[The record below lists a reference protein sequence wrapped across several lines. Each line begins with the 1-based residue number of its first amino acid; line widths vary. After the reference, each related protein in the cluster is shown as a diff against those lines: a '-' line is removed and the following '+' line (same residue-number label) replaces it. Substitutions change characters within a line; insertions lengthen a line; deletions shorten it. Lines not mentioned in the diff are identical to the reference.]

1 MRIIIIEDER
11 LTAEDLSESIL
22 QLDPS
27 ISEIVQLR
35 SVKEAI
41 AYFKNNVMPDLI
53 FSDIQLGDGLSFEIF
68 AAVDI
73 TAPIIFCTAYDE
85 YLLDAFKTN
94 GIDYILKPFTKDLL
108 EIAFNKYKKLKQ
120 KMEGNLKQQYDA
132 ILKIFTEKL
141 PSKTE
146 AILVYYQ
153 DKIMPVKLND
163 IALFYIENEICH
175 LLTFSDKVYYPNKN
189 LDELEKISGT
199 DFFRLNRQF
208 LVNRK
213 AVVDASSYFSRKL
226 LVNLSVSF
234 SEPITVSKER
244 TPLFLRW
251 LTGTN

>member
-11 LTAEDLSESIL
+11 LTADDLAESIL
-22 QLDPS
+22 QLDS
-27 ISEIVQLR
+27 SVSEIIQLR

-41 AYFKNNVMPDLI
+41 VYFKHNPMPDLI

-68 AAVDI
+68 AVIDI

-85 YLLDAFKTN
+85 YLLEAFKTN
-94 GIDYILKPFTKDLL
+94 GIDYILKPFTKELL
-108 EIAFNKYKKLKQ
+108 EVAFNKYKKLKQ

-132 ILKIFTEKL
+132 ILKIFTDKE

-146 AILVYYQ
+146 SILVYYQ
-153 DKIMPVKLND
+153 DKILPVKLDD

-175 LLTFSDKVYYPNKN
+175 LQTFSGKLFYPNKN
-189 LDELEKISGT
+189 LDELERMIGT
-199 DFFRLNRQF
+199 GFFRTNRRS

-213 AVVDASSYFSRKL
+213 AVVDASTYFARKL
-226 LVNLSVSF
+226 LVNLSVTF
-234 SEPITVSKER
+234 NEPVTVSKER
-244 TPLFLRW
+244 TPLFLKW